1 MIYVIGIGPGCRD
14 LMTQEAISAMEDAEV
29 IVGYKTY
36 IKLVEDFIKDKE
48 VVQNGMRKE
57 VDRCQDAIDIAK
69 TGKKVAVISSG
80 DAGIYGMAGLILELI
95 TKQELDIPV
104 KVVPGVTA
112 SIGAA
117 AVLGAST
124 FGGVSVMAAES
135 TEAMAVPADQAGM
148 VVDDDA
154 VAAEGDAIPSDF
166 IQGTFKP
173 SETTVQAQDSYEYPF
188 LGLNMKLPE
197 ELLKQIKAQTI
208 AMISNEGWN
217 DTADAIKY
225 AYISWSEMT
234 EEQKEA
240 EVDKLGT
247 AYDDWCN
254 SLAKIGV
261 IGIYDEDSE
270 KELDEITGCTEH
282 KEIGSSS
289 DGKYKYYL
297 STNKDADESLKKEVE
312 KIDVTLTEMTPF
324 QQLSA
329 FDQPQE
335 TSNAGDSTNVGKFE
349 TKGVDGK
356 DYTEKVFSDYDLTL
370 VNIFTTWCSPCVNE
384 IPELEKLYEEM
395 KEKGVGVV
403 GVVLDTVGD
412 DGKQDDATVKKAGV
426 LQEKTKASYPFL
438 IPDSTMMNGRL
449 NGISAFPE
457 TFFVDKEGNIVG
469 ETYSGS
475 HSLDEWKEIVEKEL
489 ENVSK

>member
-1 MIYVIGIGPGCRD
+1 MKFRMKKITA
-14 LMTQEAISAMEDAEV
+14 LM
-29 IVGYKTY
+29 
-36 IKLVEDFIKDKE
+36 
-48 VVQNGMRKE
+48 
-57 VDRCQDAIDIAK
+57 
-69 TGKKVAVISSG
+69 
-80 DAGIYGMAGLILELI
+80 
-95 TKQELDIPV
+95 
-104 KVVPGVTA
+104 
-112 SIGAA
+112 AA

-124 FGGVSVMAAES
+124 FGSVSVMAAES

-208 AMISNEGWN
+208 AMITNEVWN
-217 DTADAIKY
+217 DNADAIKY

-270 KELDEITGCTEH
+270 KELDKITGCTEH

-297 STNKDADESLKKEVE
+297 STNKDADEALRKEVE
-312 KIDVTLTEMTPF
+312 EIAPTFTEMTPF

-329 FDQPQE
+329 FDQPQD
-335 TSNAGDSTNVGKFE
+335 TSNTGDSTTVGKFE
-349 TKGVDGK
+349 TKGIDGK

-469 ETYSGS
+469 ETYTGS
-475 HSLDEWKEIVEKEL
+475 HSLEEWKEIVEKEL
-489 ENVSK
+489 QNVSK

>member
-1 MIYVIGIGPGCRD
+1 MKFRMKKITA
-14 LMTQEAISAMEDAEV
+14 LM
-29 IVGYKTY
+29 
-36 IKLVEDFIKDKE
+36 
-48 VVQNGMRKE
+48 
-57 VDRCQDAIDIAK
+57 
-69 TGKKVAVISSG
+69 
-80 DAGIYGMAGLILELI
+80 
-95 TKQELDIPV
+95 
-104 KVVPGVTA
+104 
-112 SIGAA
+112 AA
-117 AVLGAST
+117 AVLGASP

-312 KIDVTLTEMTPF
+312 EIDVTLTEMTPF

-329 FDQPQE
+329 FDQPQD
-335 TSNAGDSTNVGKFE
+335 TSNAGDSTTVGKFE

-395 KEKGVGVV
+395 KDKGVGVV

-457 TFFVDKEGNIVG
+457 TFFVDKDGNIVG

-475 HSLDEWKEIVEKEL
+475 HSLDEWKKIVEKEL
-489 ENVSK
+489 ANVSK

>member
-1 MIYVIGIGPGCRD
+1 
-14 LMTQEAISAMEDAEV
+14 
-29 IVGYKTY
+29 
-36 IKLVEDFIKDKE
+36 
-48 VVQNGMRKE
+48 
-57 VDRCQDAIDIAK
+57 
-69 TGKKVAVISSG
+69 
-80 DAGIYGMAGLILELI
+80 
-95 TKQELDIPV
+95 
-104 KVVPGVTA
+104 
-112 SIGAA
+112 
-117 AVLGAST
+117 
-124 FGGVSVMAAES
+124 MAAES
-135 TEAMAVPADQAGM
+135 TEAMAVPADQDGM

-312 KIDVTLTEMTPF
+312 EIDVTLTEMTPF

-329 FDQPQE
+329 FDQPQD
-335 TSNAGDSTNVGKFE
+335 TSNAGDSTTVGKFE
-349 TKGVDGK
+349 TRVL
-356 DYTEKVFSDYDLTL
+356 TEKT
-370 VNIFTTWCSPCVNE
+370 I
-384 IPELEKLYEEM
+384 
-395 KEKGVGVV
+395 
-403 GVVLDTVGD
+403 
-412 DGKQDDATVKKAGV
+412 QKKYLAIM
-426 LQEKTKASYPFL
+426 T
-438 IPDSTMMNGRL
+438 
-449 NGISAFPE
+449 
-457 TFFVDKEGNIVG
+457 
-469 ETYSGS
+469 
-475 HSLDEWKEIVEKEL
+475 
-489 ENVSK
+489 

>member
-1 MIYVIGIGPGCRD
+1 M
-14 LMTQEAISAMEDAEV
+14 AAA
-29 IVGYKTY
+29 IVGVST
-36 IKLVEDFIKDKE
+36 
-48 VVQNGMRKE
+48 
-57 VDRCQDAIDIAK
+57 
-69 TGKKVAVISSG
+69 
-80 DAGIYGMAGLILELI
+80 
-95 TKQELDIPV
+95 
-104 KVVPGVTA
+104 
-112 SIGAA
+112 
-117 AVLGAST
+117 LGS
-124 FGGVSVMAAES
+124 VSVMAAES

-148 VVDDDA
+148 VVDGDA
-154 VAAEGDAIPSDF
+154 AAADGDAISSDF

-208 AMISNEGWN
+208 AMITNEGWN
-217 DTADAIKY
+217 DKADDLKY

-234 EEQKEA
+234 EEQKDA

-247 AYDDWCN
+247 AYDDWCK

-270 KELDEITGCTEH
+270 KELDELTGCTEH

-370 VNIFTTWCSPCVNE
+370 VNVFTTWCSPCVNE

-412 DGKQDDATVKKAGV
+412 DAKQNEDTVKKAGV

-438 IPDSTMMNGRL
+438 VPDSTMMNGRL

-475 HSLDEWKEIVEKEL
+475 HTLDEWKEIVEKEL

>member
-1 MIYVIGIGPGCRD
+1 MKNRRMRLMAIFAAGVLSVTSMGGIVTAHAEETLSVPAE
-14 LMTQEAISAMEDAEV
+14 EAGAGAVQMDGKDAQAAED
-29 IVGYKTY
+29 GS
-36 IKLVEDFIKDKE
+36 
-48 VVQNGMRKE
+48 
-57 VDRCQDAIDIAK
+57 
-69 TGKKVAVISSG
+69 VAASE
-80 DAGIYGMAGLILELI
+80 GLI
-95 TKQELDIPV
+95 
-104 KVVPGVTA
+104 
-112 SIGAA
+112 
-117 AVLGAST
+117 
-124 FGGVSVMAAES
+124 
-135 TEAMAVPADQAGM
+135 AG
-148 VVDDDA
+148 
-154 VAAEGDAIPSDF
+154 S
-166 IQGTFKP
+166 FKP
-173 SETTVQAQDSYEYPF
+173 SEIAQPAQDTYEYPF
-188 LGLNMKLPE
+188 LGMKLGISKD
-197 ELLKQIKAQTI
+197 LKEQMEKKN
-208 AMISNEGWN
+208 ISMFTDERWN
-217 DTADAIKY
+217 DNADAIKY

-254 SLAKIGV
+254 SLAKIGA

-270 KELDEITGCTEH
+270 KELDKITGCTEH

-370 VNIFTTWCSPCVNE
+370 VNCFTTWCSPCVNE
-384 IPELEKLYEEM
+384 MPDLDKLYQEM
-395 KEKGVGVV
+395 KDKGVGVV
-403 GVVLDTVGD
+403 GVTLDTVGSG
-412 DGKQDDATVKKAGV
+412 GKQDEEAVKKAQV
-426 LQEKTKASYPFL
+426 LQKKTKASYPFL
-438 IPDSTMMNGRL
+438 IPDSGMMNGRL

-457 TFFVDKEGNIVG
+457 TFFVDKNGNIVG

-489 ENVSK
+489 ENVTEGK